1 MNKNKLI
8 SMKRIEKDI
17 NEIRKH
23 PIKGIGIIQYENDF
37 MKYIVNLQLLNGIY
51 EGYCLQLLL
60 TFTEYYP
67 VKPPKILIFPNQSFD
82 NSYHHHIFN
91 DAEGFKKFCFD
102 LLDNDFLNINEKNTG
117 WNPSYSISSLLL
129 QVQNFL
135 SDPDF
140 GPYHIMSDY
149 KIKYLFDSMNNYVKI
164 FKNENGEE
172 IVHTWENPYP
182 SIFGYEKD
190 KKTKEKENDD
200 IKTSPL
206 VDIREFTEKLY
217 NHYVSNKNNNNN
229 INNGS
234 NLLNYSPNMSTFVPF
249 LDLLKKDTKDDLIN
263 NEEINFE
270 EKKIIEENEIIDY
283 IKEEII
289 IKIISKIEQEKLK
302 EEQERQKKLEQE
314 RQAKAKKLEEI
325 KQNLTCFLLRV
336 NIIDDKDICL
346 GYPLKQIEALGNK
359 IECVPIPEILS
370 YEGYISQIAKQ
381 DGKLDDYFNVKFKAG
396 NNDYYNYWL
405 PIYINE
411 EHFQRNKVL
420 ILNSFSVLKFGARGQ
435 KEYDFKPEHIFEY
448 LPNLLNKMVCAMFNE
463 KSYMSE
469 AYIRC
474 YFQYLLLFKKL
485 IQEFKQEFDKYLNE
499 ILNLIVKYKYVV
511 NKTSVPD
518 LGNLY
523 MLLYFSDNEI
533 DDKIWKVLF
542 EESIIRKM
550 YWTFHFEGNENKC
563 RNIFNNYDFNS
574 YDLGKKL
581 MDLMKK
587 QNLFYYEF
595 LEDFKGD
602 KIYQKEKIECLFS
615 NKEIKSENNN
625 DNNSNNIIINP
636 KKGLFNECIE
646 KNIFE
651 KIVEIIAKEYSK
663 KPKSLNDLFSN
674 KKKNKKKIDE
684 KTKNEIKN
692 KLIDEFPYLYK
703 NICSSTSQN
712 KIDDLL
718 LKNINLYKYCAQ
730 DLKNNE
736 LEPEDYL
743 STNQVDTLLEKIDKK
758 HHLEIVYK
766 LYDVSKD
773 NLLLITTLAQMK
785 MNQKGFLSN
794 LEQNYGV
801 YMNIEDL
808 MKEINQKIKDVKCY
822 KDLFDF
828 MKADVVFKL
837 EDEYNSIIKSYQKAK
852 EKKYIRTIVAKPKFD
867 MVLMTAS
874 DFKVNVKK
882 NNNDKPLNNTNNK
895 YNNNRNNN
903 NNHNRNN
910 HRNNNRHYR
919 NENNRRTI
927 NNYNSGNNNNAN
939 TINNNSNNNRKRK
952 NFNSH
957 MADLDEMLGD

>member
-1 MNKNKLI
+1 MSKNKLI

-17 NEIRKH
+17 SEIRKN

-37 MKYIVNLQLLNGIY
+37 MKYIVNIQLLTGIY

-67 VKPPKILIFPNQSFD
+67 VKPPKILIFPNQAFD
-82 NSYHHHIFN
+82 NSYHHHIFY
-91 DAEGFKKFCFD
+91 DHDGFKKFCFD

-140 GPYHIMSDY
+140 GPDHITSSFR
-149 KIKYLFDSMNNYVKI
+149 IRYLFESMKDYVKI

-172 IVHTWENPYP
+172 IVHTWDNPYP
-182 SIFGYEKD
+182 PIFGYENTN
-190 KKTKEKENDD
+190 KKKEEEKKNFIDNLLKLNLIEDDTNNINDN
-200 IKTSPL
+200 IN
-206 VDIREFTEKLY
+206 I
-217 NHYVSNKNNNNN
+217 NNNN
-229 INNGS
+229 GS
-234 NLLNYSPNMSTFVPF
+234 SLLNYSPNMSTFIPF
-249 LDLLKKDTKDDLIN
+249 FDFLKKDTKDDLIN
-263 NEEINFE
+263 NNEIKIE
-270 EKKIIEENEIIDY
+270 EKKILENEEITSY

-314 RQAKAKKLEEI
+314 RQEKAKKLEEI
-325 KQNLTCFLLRV
+325 KQNLTCFILRV

-396 NNDYYNYWL
+396 NNEYYNYWL

-411 EHFQRNKVL
+411 DHFQRNKIL

-485 IQEFKQEFDKYLNE
+485 IQEFKKEFDNYLNE
-499 ILNLIVKYKYVV
+499 IINLIIKYNYVV
-511 NKTSVPD
+511 NKTIVPD

-533 DDKIWKVLF
+533 SDKIWKVLF
-542 EESIIRKM
+542 EESMIRKM
-550 YWTFHFEGNENKC
+550 YWTFHFDENESKC
-563 RNIFNNYDFNS
+563 RSIFNNYDYYS
-574 YDLGKKL
+574 SDLSKKL
-581 MDLMKK
+581 LDLMKK

-595 LEDFKGD
+595 LEEFKGD
-602 KIYQKEKIECLFS
+602 KTYQKEKEECLFN
-615 NKEIKSENNN
+615 NKEIKIEEKN
-625 DNNSNNIIINP
+625 DNNNINNKP
-636 KKGLFNECIE
+636 AKGLFNECIE

-651 KIVEIIAKEYSK
+651 KIVEIIGKEYAK
-663 KPKSLNDLFSN
+663 KPKSLNDLFSY

-684 KTKNEIKN
+684 KTKAEIKN
-692 KLIDEFPYLYK
+692 KLIDEFPHLYK

-712 KIDDLL
+712 KIDELL
-718 LKNINLYKYCAQ
+718 LKNINLYKYCSQ
-730 DLKNNE
+730 DLKNDE

-743 STNQVDTLLEKIDKK
+743 GTNQVDELFEKIDKK

-785 MNQKGFLSN
+785 MNQKGFLSQ
-794 LEQNYGV
+794 LEQNFGV
-801 YMNIEDL
+801 YMDIEAL
-808 MKEINQKIKDVKCY
+808 MKEINQKIKEVKCY

-837 EDEYNSIIKSYQKAK
+837 EDEYEAIIKSYQKAR
-852 EKKYIRTIVAKPKFD
+852 EKKYIRTIVVKPIIHMDLK
-867 MVLMTAS
+867 LMTAS
-874 DFKVNVKK
+874 DFKIKK
-882 NNNDKPLNNTNNK
+882 KKNNDKPLNTNNNI
-895 YNNNRNNN
+895 YNRNNN
-903 NNHNRNN
+903 
-910 HRNNNRHYR
+910 
-919 NENNRRTI
+919 
-927 NNYNSGNNNNAN
+927 
-939 TINNNSNNNRKRK
+939 K
-952 NFNSH
+952 
-957 MADLDEMLGD
+957 

>member
-37 MKYIVNLQLLNGIY
+37 MKYVVNIQLLTGIY

-91 DAEGFKKFCFD
+91 DSEGFKKFCFD

-140 GPYHIMSDY
+140 GPYHITSDY
-149 KIKYLFDSMNNYVKI
+149 KIKYLFDSMKDYVKI

-172 IVHTWENPYP
+172 IVHTWDNPYP
-182 SIFGYEKD
+182 PIFGYEKGNNKIKEE
-190 KKTKEKENDD
+190 KKGNIKIRDLIDFNDSKDLIEN
-200 IKTSPL
+200 
-206 VDIREFTEKLY
+206 LY
-217 NHYVSNKNNNNN
+217 NEMLSNKNSNNNN
-229 INNGS
+229 GN

-249 LDLLKKDTKDDLIN
+249 LDLLKKETKDDLIN
-263 NEEINFE
+263 NEEIKIE
-270 EKKIIEENEIIDY
+270 EKKIIEEKEITSY

-325 KQNLTCFLLRV
+325 KQNLTCFILRV

-381 DGKLDDYFNVKFKAG
+381 DGKLDDYFNVSFKAG

-411 EHFQRNKVL
+411 EHFQRNKIL

-511 NKTSVPD
+511 NKTIVPD

-550 YWTFHFEGNENKC
+550 YWTFHFGGNESKC
-563 RNIFNNYDFNS
+563 RAIFNNYDYNS
-574 YDLGKKL
+574 KDLSKKL
-581 MDLMKK
+581 LDLMKK

-595 LEDFKGD
+595 LEDFKED
-602 KIYQKEKIECLFS
+602 KIYQKEKIQCLFS
-615 NKEIKSENNN
+615 NKEINSEENN
-625 DNNSNNIIINP
+625 DNNDNNIIP
-636 KKGLFNECIE
+636 KKGLFNECME

-663 KPKSLNDLFSN
+663 KPKNLDDLFSN
-674 KKKNKKKIDE
+674 KKNSKKKIDE

-692 KLIDEFPYLYK
+692 KLIDEFPHLYK
-703 NICSSTSQN
+703 NICSSASQN

-730 DLKNNE
+730 DLKNFQ

-743 STNQVDTLLEKIDKK
+743 GTNQVDTLLEKIDKK

-785 MNQKGFLSN
+785 MNQKGFLSQ

-837 EDEYNSIIKSYQKAK
+837 EDEYDSIIKSYQKAK
-852 EKKYIRTIVAKPKFD
+852 EKKYIRTIV
-867 MVLMTAS
+867 
-874 DFKVNVKK
+874 VKQ
-882 NNNDKPLNNTNNK
+882 
-895 YNNNRNNN
+895 
-903 NNHNRNN
+903 
-910 HRNNNRHYR
+910 
-919 NENNRRTI
+919 
-927 NNYNSGNNNNAN
+927 
-939 TINNNSNNNRKRK
+939 
-952 NFNSH
+952 
-957 MADLDEMLGD
+957 